1 MAAHSTARLDY
12 LRLRDLLIIERVHEL
27 GSLRKVAES
36 LHLTQPAVTQALQ
49 TLEDAFGA
57 RLVERSSGGA
67 LLTEA
72 GLAVLQRVRP
82 LRHEALA
89 ALAAAS
95 HPRLPAITLGIVQVS
110 AIEIAP
116 AAISAFLRAQ
126 PDVRLHIVEGN
137 SPDLWQRLGAGE
149 LDAIVCRIPPAD
161 AFEPLS
167 QVIAYDMLGTERM
180 AVVAARAHPLF
191 DGPFDKAR
199 LADQRWVL
207 PPADSRARH
216 TLNEW
221 FLQAGIPIPV
231 ATITSESIQMNIRLV
246 AASTLL
252 TVVPEST
259 YAELREPLKLAAAP
273 VHTTWDGFSYAFAC
287 RRSSLAHPV
296 VETLRGHFVRLG
308 WPLRERTQAG

>member
-1 MAAHSTARLDY
+1 MAAPSTARLDY

-27 GSLRKVAES
+27 GPLRKVAES

-57 RLVERSSGGA
+57 RLVDRSSGGA
-67 LLTEA
+67 SLTEA

-82 LRHEALA
+82 LRREALA
-89 ALAAAS
+89 AVEAAS

-116 AAISAFLRAQ
+116 AAVAAFLRAQ
-126 PDVRLHIVEGN
+126 PAVRLRTTEGN
-137 SPDLWQRLGAGE
+137 SPELWQGLAAGE
-149 LDAIVCRIPPAD
+149 LDAIVCRMPPAD

-167 QVIAYDMLGTERM
+167 QGIAYDMLGTERV
-180 AVVAARAHPLF
+180 AVVAALAHPLF

-199 LADQRWVL
+199 LAEQRWVL

-231 ATITSESIQMNIRLV
+231 ATITSESIQTNIRLV

-273 VHTTWDGFSYAFAC
+273 VRTNWDGFSYAFAC
-287 RRSSLAHPV
+287 RRSSLVHPMI
-296 VETLRGHFVRLG
+296 ETLREHFVRLG
-308 WPLRERTQAG
+308 WPPRERTPAG